1 MVRIKTKTTNCAGY
15 LFFILLV
22 SPVCPLWSQEQEPLK
37 VKTLPEA
44 RYQTIDG
51 FGASDAWRAQ
61 FVGKNWPVA
70 KKNRIADLLFSQQDD
85 DEGNPKGIGLS
96 IWRFYLSSGT
106 AEQGD
111 SSDIGNPWRRGECF
125 LNADGA
131 YDWSKHE
138 GQRWF
143 LQAAKERGVKR
154 FLTFANAPPVH
165 LSKNG
170 KGYATKGDIH
180 FNVKPGRMDDYA
192 EYFVE
197 VIDHFNRNGLCFDYL
212 SPINEPQWNWDGPGQ
227 EGTPALNEEIYA
239 FVRYLSHGL
248 SARGLK
254 TKIVIGEAGT
264 IGHASMSMGTVGM
277 TSDGR
282 DDQARFFFSE
292 KSPFYI
298 GDLPNV
304 EKTISAHSYH
314 SVWPLDKQVQY
325 RRMVREALNAANP
338 ELGYWMSEY
347 CILQRNGEIG
357 SGGQRDLGMN
367 TALYVAR
374 IIHHDLTLCN
384 AKSWQW
390 WTAITQ
396 CDFKDGLVYLDDG
409 SRGETGRMGG
419 HVESLQHD
427 GVVRESK
434 LLWVLGNYS
443 RFVRPGMMRI
453 ECSLSEEQSVENG
466 LLVSAYKDV
475 KKGQVVYVF
484 TNLSKQARRVNV
496 GPDKEVKTYTT
507 DRKEDLRLSFQSLD
521 NVRIPERSV
530 VTVVNQG
537 RVFL

>member
-1 MVRIKTKTTNCAGY
+1 MARIDTKTTNCAGH

-22 SPVCPLWSQEQEPLK
+22 SPICPLWSQEQEPLN
-37 VKTLPEA
+37 VKTLPGV
-44 RYQTIDG
+44 RHQTIDG

-61 FVGKNWPVA
+61 FVGKNWPLP
-70 KKNRIADLLFSQQDD
+70 KKNRIADLLFSQQND

-125 LNADGA
+125 LNADGT

-143 LQAAKERGVKR
+143 LQAAKERGVER
-154 FLTFANAPPVH
+154 FLAFPNAPPVH

-180 FNVKPGRMDDYA
+180 LNVKPGCMDDYA
-192 EYFVE
+192 EYLVE
-197 VIDHFNRNGLCFDYL
+197 VIDHFNRNGMSFDYL
-212 SPINEPQWNWDGPGQ
+212 SPFNEPQWNWDGPGQ
-227 EGTPALNEEIYA
+227 EGTPALNEEIYG

-248 SARGLK
+248 SARRLK

-264 IGHASMSMGTVGM
+264 IGHASISMSSIGM
-277 TSDGR
+277 RSDGR

-292 KSPFYI
+292 QSPFYI
-298 GDLPNV
+298 GDMPNV
-304 EKTISAHSYH
+304 KKAISAHSYH
-314 SVWPLDKQVQY
+314 SVWPLEKQEQY
-325 RRMVREALNAANP
+325 RRMVRQALNAANP

-357 SGGQRDLGMN
+357 SGGKRDLGMN

-409 SRGETGRMGG
+409 STGDSGRMGG
-419 HVESLQHD
+419 HVESLQRD
-427 GVVRESK
+427 GMVRESK

-443 RFVRPGMMRI
+443 RFVRPGMIRI

-484 TNLSKQARRVNV
+484 TNLSKQARQVNV

-507 DRKEDLRLSFQSLD
+507 DRKEDLRLSLQSLD
-521 NVRIPERSV
+521 KVRIPERSL
-530 VTVVNQG
+530 VTVVN
-537 RVFL
+537 